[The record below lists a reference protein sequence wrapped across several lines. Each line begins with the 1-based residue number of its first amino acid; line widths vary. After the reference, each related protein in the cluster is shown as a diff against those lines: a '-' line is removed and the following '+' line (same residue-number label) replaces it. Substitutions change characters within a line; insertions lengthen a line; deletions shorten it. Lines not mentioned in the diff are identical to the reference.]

1 MADSLGTSHLNLRVI
16 PTDLNSFTSAI
27 DQCEARLA
35 LALLRAFAFTIS
47 ALISGL
53 ATRACDLDLFL
64 GSANLDR
71 LTMVSYDRESLFTDT
86 HLLATLIAIG
96 STTRALVTLH
106 LLYLIVPTFLDG
118 LTFVVDECGSGLA
131 DANLSAAVLAVL
143 VMSGTVST
151 FRLWDL
157 IMGALENRFTE
168 ATNTG
173 VSILASTCRLAV
185 MLETSAS

>member
-1 MADSLGTSHLNLRVI
+1 MNLRVI
-16 PTDLNSFTSAI
+16 PTGLYSFTSAI
-27 DQCEARLA
+27 YQCEARLA
-35 LALLRAFAFTIS
+35 LALLRAFAFAIS
-47 ALISGL
+47 VLISGL

-71 LTMVSYDRESLFTDT
+71 LTLVSDDRKSLFANTR
-86 HLLATLIAIG
+86 LVATLIAIG

-131 DANLSAAVLAVL
+131 DANLSATVLAVL
-143 VMSGTVST
+143 VMSSTIST
-151 FRLWDL
+151 FRLGDL

-168 ATNTG
+168 ATNTRVTIFANTG
-173 VSILASTCRLAV
+173 RLAV
-185 MLETSAS
+185 MLETTAS